1 MKSVNHHIWILS
13 LAGALGAATSVSA
26 LAASASTEF
35 KSYDSNGDGQIS
47 LQEYQAKGG
56 GEQTF
61 QMIDV
66 NGDHIVSHDEFAR
79 KTPSSATEGAPAA
92 PATPAMPAP
101 NDRL

>member
-1 MKSVNHHIWILS
+1 MKSINHHAWALG
-13 LAGALGAATSVSA
+13 LAGVLGTVASVSV
-26 LAASASTEF
+26 LAAPTAPEF
-35 KSYDSNGDGQIS
+35 KTYDSNGDGQIS

-61 QMIDV
+61 RLIDA
-66 NGDHIVSHDEFAR
+66 NGDHIVSHDEFA
-79 KTPSSATEGAPAA
+79 KKGAASATEGAPAA

>member
-1 MKSVNHHIWILS
+1 MKSINHHIWILG
-13 LAGALGAATSVSA
+13 LAGALGAATSISA

-35 KSYDSNGDGQIS
+35 KSYDSNGDGHIS

-61 QMIDV
+61 HMIDA
-66 NGDHIVSHDEFAR
+66 NGDHIVSHDEFA
-79 KTPSSATEGAPAA
+79 KKGSSATEGAPAA
-92 PATPAMPAP
+92 PVTPAMPAP